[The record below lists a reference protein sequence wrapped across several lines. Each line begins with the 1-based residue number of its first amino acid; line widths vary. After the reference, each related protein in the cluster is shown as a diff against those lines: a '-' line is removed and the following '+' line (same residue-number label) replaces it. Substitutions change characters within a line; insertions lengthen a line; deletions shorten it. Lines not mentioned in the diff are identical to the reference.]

1 MDEDEKM
8 TELAK
13 KIKNERA
20 REWARKNKDKV
31 REINKRYWLKRAK
44 KVLEERQKEMEEE

>member
-31 REINKRYWLKRAK
+31 RERNKRYWEK
-44 KVLEERQKEMEEE
+44 KAIQTMQKEQDYKK